1 MTPDAATWRRLWQIE
16 IGLIGGQSS
25 RFCYNAK
32 S

>member
-1 MTPDAATWRRLWQIE
+1 MTPDAATRRRLLQVE
-16 IGLIGGQSS
+16 IALIRGKSS